1 MCVIRKATYEELP
14 QVAKIYHRI
23 LEQEEKGLTT
33 TGWVRGV
40 YPTEETARE
49 AIAAKEL
56 FILLEDGVV
65 AAAAKINK
73 EQVPEYRDAQWKY
86 TEVTEEQVMVLH
98 TLVVDPGFAGKG
110 LGTQFVKFYEE
121 YAKEQGCCCLRMDTN
136 ARNTAA
142 RRLYQHLGF
151 REAGIVDC
159 TFNGI
164 SGVKLVCLEKMLK
177 EKI

>member
-1 MCVIRKATYEELP
+1 MIRKATDKELS
-14 QVAKIYHRI
+14 QVAAIYHRI

-33 TGWVRGV
+33 TGWIRGV

-49 AIAAKEL
+49 AMEAGEL
-56 FILLEDGVV
+56 FILLEDDVV

-73 EQVPEYRDAQWKY
+73 EQVPEYQNAQWNY
-86 TEVTEEQVMVLH
+86 TDVTEEQVMVLH
-98 TLVVDPGFAGKG
+98 TLVVDPSFAGRG

-136 ARNTAA
+136 ARNKSA

-164 SGVKLVCLEKMLK
+164 VGVKLVCLEKML
-177 EKI
+177 